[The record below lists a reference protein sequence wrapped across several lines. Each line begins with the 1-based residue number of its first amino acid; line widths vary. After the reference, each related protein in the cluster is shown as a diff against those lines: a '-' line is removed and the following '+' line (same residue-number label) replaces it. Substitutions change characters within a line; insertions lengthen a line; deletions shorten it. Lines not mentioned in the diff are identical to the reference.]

1 MVCRHLFAGQYAAA
15 SASTSLHQNGTG
27 VSRKM
32 SMQLDVCSL
41 GLLAGLSCC
50 SAQFLVVY
58 CTEGVTPAGV

>member
-1 MVCRHLFAGQYAAA
+1 
-15 SASTSLHQNGTG
+15 
-27 VSRKM
+27 M

-58 CTEGVTPAGV
+58 CTEDVTPAGV